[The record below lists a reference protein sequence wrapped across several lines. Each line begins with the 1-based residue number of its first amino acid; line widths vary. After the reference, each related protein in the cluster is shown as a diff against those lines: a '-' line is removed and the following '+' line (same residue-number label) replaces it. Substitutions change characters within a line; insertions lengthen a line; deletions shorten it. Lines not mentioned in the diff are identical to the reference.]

1 MRIIATFILI
11 SSLLFVSGL
20 GDYSPFGAPF
30 EQSNVTSDWVGLLI
44 VVALILLPVLIY
56 KFNNRK
62 PKEILQER
70 QEQETYKEIVNSKD
84 RGGYQK

>member
-11 SSLLFVSGL
+11 SSLLFVTGL
-20 GDYSPFGAPF
+20 IDYSPLDVPI
-30 EQSNVTSDWVGLLI
+30 EQPNVKSDWVGLLI
-44 VVALILLPVLIY
+44 AVALILLPVLIY

-62 PKEILQER
+62 PKEILEER